1 MKTEELARL
10 MYDAAR
16 AAFTKKREQF
26 GTDQIL
32 AYAIFTH
39 DSADSCTTVLA
50 TKSAYDAYE
59 IASKEYFL
67 FTPVEWGVGGDYAHF
82 AKANEALE
90 TLYNL
95 GDYEQD
101 PEWHNKFRELVFEA
115 SVQGLERLVDE
126 GFFGDE
132 AERDQCF
139 ITLYLSDS
147 ETNQSHLKGWV
158 KRLNTTSVND
168 RYLSL
173 NHSVHSIH
181 E

>member
-1 MKTEELARL
+1 MKTEALAVL
-10 MYDAAR
+10 MSDAAR
-16 AAFTKKREQF
+16 AAFTEKREQI
-26 GTDQIL
+26 GSDEIL

-39 DSADSCTTVLA
+39 DDADSCTTVLA

-67 FTPVEWGVGGDYAHF
+67 FTPVEWGEGGDYTHF
-82 AKANEALE
+82 AKVNEALE

-101 PEWHNKFRELVFEA
+101 PDWHDKFRELVFEA
-115 SVQGLERLVDE
+115 GVQGLKRLVDE

-132 AERDQCF
+132 AQRDHCF

-147 ETNQSHLKGWV
+147 DTDQTHLEDWV

-168 RYLSL
+168 RYVSFRELED
-173 NHSVHSIH
+173 I
-181 E
+181 